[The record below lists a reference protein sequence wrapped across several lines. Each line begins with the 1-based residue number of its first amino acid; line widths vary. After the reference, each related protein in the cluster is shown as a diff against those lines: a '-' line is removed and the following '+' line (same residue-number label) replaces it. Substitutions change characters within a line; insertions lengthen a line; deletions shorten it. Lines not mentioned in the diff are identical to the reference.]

1 MEEQNLSS
9 LIAVLQDELG
19 LESKKTLTYE
29 ELLHLTAQRVNY
41 LLENDKDL
49 LLSYLYRLD
58 ISMKKINNVLKVQN
72 EIPAHESLA
81 YLIVQRQIERIKTKQ
96 KVHVE
101 KLGDEWSW

>member
-9 LIAVLQDELG
+9 LISILQDELG
-19 LESKKTLTYE
+19 IETSKTITYE
-29 ELLHLTAQRVNY
+29 ELLHLTSQRVNY

-49 LLSYLYRLD
+49 LLSFLYRLD

-72 EIPAHESLA
+72 EIPAHESFA

-96 KVHVE
+96 RIKVE